1 MDSIKAFCNY
11 LYSSTFLPI
20 QYYCSDQP
28 VLLLP
33 EMEEFNPTET
43 FRALL
48 SKEEEPLAYLQTKS
62 YAFYG
67 LVQNKEKGIQ
77 IFIGPVLSTPINRR
91 ELPAF
96 LTEAVVSPRYTE
108 EVWNFL
114 STVPVTSFYQFT
126 NFLALIHQIVNGE
139 QIDPNQYFL
148 HAGEEYQEH
157 MAQEHSASLYETK
170 ENESFHNTYLYERE
184 LYSCVERGD
193 LPGLKR
199 LLDVPYNFKTG
210 TVAGN
215 TLRQHQNIFI
225 STITLF
231 ARHSMA
237 GGLDLETAYTLA
249 DVYIREVEKL
259 NDIAAINHL
268 STTALM
274 DFTNRVAESKIPNDM
289 SPDIHKALQY
299 ITTHTNTTI
308 RLQDVAENVGI
319 SPSYLSLK
327 FKKELGFNVSDF
339 IMRAKLEEA
348 KGLLAFSDKSISEI
362 SSYLCFSS
370 QSYFQNVF
378 KKKYQMT
385 PVQYRSQQYR
395 KNDSQH

>member
-1 MDSIKAFCNY
+1 MDHIKSFCNY

-20 QYYCSDQP
+20 QYYHNGQA

-33 EMEEFNPTET
+33 DMKDFNLTET
-43 FRALL
+43 FRPLL
-48 SKEEEPLAYLQTKS
+48 LKDEQPIAYLQTKS
-62 YAFYG
+62 YSFYG
-67 LVQNKEKGIQ
+67 LVQNKEQEIQ
-77 IFIGPVLSTPINRR
+77 IFIGPVLSTPINKR
-91 ELPAF
+91 ELPSF
-96 LTEAVVSPRYTE
+96 LTEAVISPQYTE
-108 EVWNFL
+108 EVWNFF
-114 STVPVTSFYQFT
+114 STAPITSFYQFI
-126 NFLALIHQIVNGE
+126 NFLALIHQIVNEE
-139 QIDPNQYFL
+139 QIDPKQYFL
-148 HAGEEYQEH
+148 HSDDEYHELI
-157 MAQEHSASLYETK
+157 AQEHSSSMYETK

-193 LPGLKR
+193 IPALKR
-199 LLDVPYNFKTG
+199 LLEIPYNIKTG

-237 GGLDLETAYTLA
+237 GGLEPETAYTLA

-259 NDIAAINHL
+259 NNIAAINHL
-268 STTALM
+268 YNTALM
-274 DFTNRVAESKIPNDM
+274 DFANRVAESKIPKDM
-289 SPDIHKALQY
+289 SPDIHKAIQY
-299 ITTHTNTTI
+299 ITTHTNSTI
-308 RLQDVAENVGI
+308 RLYDVAENVGI

-339 IMRAKLEEA
+339 IMHAKLEEA
-348 KGLLAFSDKSISEI
+348 KGLLAFSDKSVSEI

-395 KNDSQH
+395 KNYSQH